1 MVFDFVQE
9 KHLHSAQTDE
19 ADSKR
24 VRGRENGEQNLLFGS
39 HPSRDHQVR
48 SFQLP
53 EEEMKPVELTD
64 SSFETEVLKSTV
76 PVLIDFWAIW
86 CGPCRMVSPIVEEVA
101 SEYTGKLKVGKVDVD
116 SNPSTAMQYGIR
128 SIPTLLLFKDGQVVE
143 QIVGAVPKRVIV
155 DKLSRHLS

>member
-1 MVFDFVQE
+1 
-9 KHLHSAQTDE
+9 
-19 ADSKR
+19 
-24 VRGRENGEQNLLFGS
+24 
-39 HPSRDHQVR
+39 
-48 SFQLP
+48 
-53 EEEMKPVELTD
+53 MKPVELTD
-64 SSFETEVLKSTV
+64 SSFETEVLKSTI

-128 SIPTLLLFKDGQVVE
+128 SIPTLLLFKDGQVIE

-155 DKLSRHLS
+155 DKLSRHLA